1 MKQRFI
7 SLLYPGNGSVDVVF
21 PDFPGCVSQGDT
33 MDEAVSMAEEAL
45 TFHIAGMMEDG
56 DPLPATTAL
65 DAILNDPDTEPGA
78 VAVYVE
84 VAIPGRK
91 IPVNVTMDENLVKQI
106 EAIAG
111 KRGRSEFLAN
121 AARRILAEHPSM

>member
-7 SLLYPGNGSVDVVF
+7 SLLSPGNGSVDVVF

-45 TFHIAGMMEDG
+45 TFHTAGMVEDG
-56 DPLPATTAL
+56 DPLPAATAL
-65 DAILNDPDTEPGA
+65 EVILNDPDTEPGA

-84 VAIPGRK
+84 LAS
-91 IPVNVTMDENLVKQI
+91 
-106 EAIAG
+106 AG
-111 KRGRSEFLAN
+111 DRNF
-121 AARRILAEHPSM
+121 